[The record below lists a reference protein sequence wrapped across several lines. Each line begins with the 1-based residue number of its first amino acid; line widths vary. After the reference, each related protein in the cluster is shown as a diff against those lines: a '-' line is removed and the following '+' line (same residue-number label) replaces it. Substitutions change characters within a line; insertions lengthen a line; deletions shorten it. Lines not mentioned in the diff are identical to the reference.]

1 MTEYIP
7 GSAYNAGFKARTEG
21 KARDLLVAE
30 ASPVYMQE
38 WLVGWDDA
46 HKKIIAEAREN
57 AGCNK
62 PRCCKK
68 FLQD

>member
-1 MTEYIP
+1 MTDYTP
-7 GSAYNAGFKARTEG
+7 GSAYNEGFQARTQG
-21 KARDLLVAE
+21 KPRDHLITE
-30 ASPVYMQE
+30 ISSVYKQE

-62 PRCCKK
+62 PKCCKN
-68 FLQD
+68 FIQD